1 MIGKVQRGADCGGL
15 VAYLFGPGRHNEH
28 TDQHVVAHWTGLPGE
43 VVAVGADGQPDL
55 APLVAD
61 LKADLRAAGL
71 LGAEGSV
78 WHCSV
83 AIPATDGTLHDA
95 QWREVAEAIAEA
107 VGLEDEFAGA
117 VRWVAVRHGLSAAG
131 NDHIHLVA
139 TLAGRTQ
146 HGDVADRSY
155 LNRDYAQVRE
165 VCNRFEKAWGLTV
178 TGKGTR
184 AAHHEPSRAE
194 TEIAARRGLRTEQRV
209 HLERAVRTAAV
220 ASAGQAEFAARLA
233 SRGHHRD
240 VHPGVRAAARNLAR
254 GHLPHRGLHRRGRHP
269 GGVLRAHVG
278 PGPVRPGVAGPV
290 GRPRHRPAGRADR
303 GHDARPGRRPGRGR
317 AGRHRHTT
325 GHLARAD
332 RRRRGRAVGGR
343 RRRRG

>member
-146 HGDVADRSY
+146 HGDVADRSVPESG
-155 LNRDYAQVRE
+155 LRAGPRGVQPVRE
-165 VCNRFEKAWGLTV
+165 GL
-178 TGKGTR
+178 G
-184 AAHHEPSRAE
+184 AD
-194 TEIAARRGLRTEQRV
+194 
-209 HLERAVRTAAV
+209 
-220 ASAGQAEFAARLA
+220 
-233 SRGHHRD
+233 RD
-240 VHPGVRAAARNLAR
+240 REG
-254 GHLPHRGLHRRGRHP
+254 HP
-269 GGVLRAHVG
+269 GGA
-278 PGPVRPGVAGPV
+278 P
-290 GRPRHRPAGRADR
+290 
-303 GHDARPGRRPGRGR
+303 
-317 AGRHRHTT
+317 
-325 GHLARAD
+325 
-332 RRRRGRAVGGR
+332 
-343 RRRRG
+343 